1 VDKSKAFTFLT
12 FLPTTVVLCLI
23 GWGGLLL
30 VTFLTLPTL
39 GPRWLFFFLGVLAMT
54 GAALPLVYFLHRRF
68 PSTPPV
74 EPDVILRQAIWIG
87 IYGGLIAWLQLGRV
101 LNPVAAV
108 IIAAVLAL
116 IEGLLRMWERSR
128 FKPGSE

>member
-1 VDKSKAFTFLT
+1 VDKSKAFTFQT

-54 GAALPLVYFLHRRF
+54 GAALPLVYFLNRRF

-74 EPDVILRQAIWIG
+74 EPDVILRQAIWFG

>member
-1 VDKSKAFTFLT
+1 VYKSKAFTFQT

-74 EPDVILRQAIWIG
+74 EPDGILRQAIWVG